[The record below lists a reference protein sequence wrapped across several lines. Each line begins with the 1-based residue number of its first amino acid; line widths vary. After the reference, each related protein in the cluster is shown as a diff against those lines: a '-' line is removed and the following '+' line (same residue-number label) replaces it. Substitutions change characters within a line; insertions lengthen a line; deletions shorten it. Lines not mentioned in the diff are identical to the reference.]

1 MSRTALICVDVQH
14 DFLPDGAL
22 AVPNGDEVIAALE
35 SAATRPDVEL
45 VIASRDAHPAD
56 HCSFIGAG
64 GSWPVH
70 CVDGSY
76 GAELHPRIEL
86 ISERR
91 IAKGTNANIEAYSAF
106 SSTTLETMLRAEGF
120 DRLLVGGLATDYCV
134 KATVL
139 DALAAGFEVVVL
151 ADACRAVDVEP
162 GDGDRAFDA
171 MRAAG
176 AEIAAAVAS

>member
-1 MSRTALICVDVQH
+1 
-14 DFLPDGAL
+14 
-22 AVPNGDEVIAALE
+22 
-35 SAATRPDVEL
+35 
-45 VIASRDAHPAD
+45 
-56 HCSFIGAG
+56 
-64 GSWPVH
+64 
-70 CVDGSY
+70 
-76 GAELHPRIEL
+76 
-86 ISERR
+86 
-91 IAKGTNANIEAYSAF
+91 
-106 SSTTLETMLRAEGF
+106 MLRAEGF
-120 DRLLVGGLATDYCV
+120 ARLLDGGLATDYCV